1 MNKLLALLVFI
12 FAISCQS
19 QKKKTSIKADI
30 VEKAAAVIKLV
41 PEEFI
46 SSLPA
51 KLAENSGIIIFDN
64 LIWTFND
71 SGGKNILYGF
81 NFKGEIE
88 KEIEIKDAPNRDWE
102 DIAQDKK
109 HIYIGDFGNNSG
121 MRKDQTIYK
130 IKKKDISKKS
140 KQKIK
145 SKKIKFN
152 YGNQTNFSYQGQ
164 QTAFDCEALVEFND
178 SLYIFTKDWSDR
190 TTTLYKMPDKK
201 GEYKINPVAQFN
213 VEGLITGA
221 DISPDKS
228 KLALAGYK
236 DYKPILWIFSDFK
249 SNNFF
254 EGNRMHFEMDSIFN
268 AQTEGVCFLGN
279 DSLLI
284 SCEQTS
290 SFKHQ
295 IFLIDLTSVN

>member
-1 MNKLLALLVFI
+1 MNKILALLLLI

-19 QKKKTSIKADI
+19 QKKNTI
-30 VEKAAAVIKLV
+30 VKVEIDQASELKKLA
-41 PEEFI
+41 PKEFI
-46 SSLPA
+46 SALPSE
-51 KLAENSGIIIFDN
+51 LSENSGIIIYDN
-64 LIWTFND
+64 LIWTIND
-71 SGGKNILYGF
+71 SGGKNVLYGF

-102 DIAQDKK
+102 DITQDKK
-109 HIYIGDFGNNSG
+109 HIYVGDFGNNSG

-130 IKKKDISKKS
+130 IKKKDISKKQ
-140 KQKIK
+140 KQKVK
-145 SKKIKFN
+145 SKKIEFD
-152 YGNQTNFSYQGQ
+152 YANQIYFMYQGQ
-164 QTAFDCEALVEFND
+164 RTPFDCEALVEFND
-178 SLYIFTKDWSDR
+178 SLYVFTKDWSDR
-190 TTTLYKMPDKK
+190 TTTVYKMPTKK
-201 GEYKINPVAQFN
+201 GEYKIDPIAQFN
-213 VEGLITGA
+213 VDGLITGA

-228 KLALAGYK
+228 KLVLAGYK

-254 EGNRMHFEMDSIFN
+254 EGKQMHFEMDAIFD

-295 IFLIDLTSVN
+295 LFLIDLTTLK